1 MNLQMSHDLRHRKK
15 ALPMRVRK
23 SIEENMSALACDE
36 MANQRHA
43 RSPTILNVP
52 ITQNESLTPPLNIR
66 AHGATLVECIR
77 LSRSS

>member
-1 MNLQMSHDLRHRKK
+1 MNLQMSHDLRHREK

-43 RSPTILNVP
+43 RWPILNVP